1 MDDFVRVAFMIE
13 WHCVLRGRWPLIDK
27 FLSWLADSLT
37 VFPASV
43 AKALFADFKIPLLCC
58 CRTLATDRK
67 SVV

>member
-43 AKALFADFKIPLLCC
+43 AKALFAD
-58 CRTLATDRK
+58 RK